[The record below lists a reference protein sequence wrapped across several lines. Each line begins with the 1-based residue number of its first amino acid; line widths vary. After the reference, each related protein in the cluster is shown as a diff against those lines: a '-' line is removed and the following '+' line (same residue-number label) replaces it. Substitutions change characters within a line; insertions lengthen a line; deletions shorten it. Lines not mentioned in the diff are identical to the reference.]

1 MTFGCSFKS
10 ADYCNISIQVEY
22 EIERTEYMT
31 CIESFNSI
39 LKEIKNTTALDLGNV
54 SAEQFKEA
62 IEHIASLLAVNTIQ
76 AILLACILESS
87 FTRTGTTVKQI
98 CTLLKCSNIEFLKY
112 SNDLDDLI
120 RRRMIKQNITMGAFS
135 ESNGYEV
142 SPDVIDAIKKD
153 EPFVEEQTTGLTP
166 EEFFDRIGKLFIEGD
181 NRLRTDELKSS
192 IENLVK
198 KNAHLSFCKA
208 LSEFDFANRD
218 SLEYLLFMAMCS
230 NYVNQGLD
238 SFPKDNLLSFISAT
252 RSLRSAYTAIKN
264 GRMMIQ
270 QKGLVEYGNDNGMA
284 DTDAFFLSDLAK
296 EKFFTDFEIELDVRR
311 TCPDLISY
319 DSFAKREL
327 FYNDQVLEQIRRL
340 SDILEENHFK
350 EIQQRLDAASM
361 RKGFNCLFF
370 GAPGTGKT
378 ETVYQLARESGR
390 DVLQIDISKLRSK
403 WVGESE
409 KTVRSV
415 FRYYQ
420 WLVNHSKRVPILLFN
435 EADGIFGIRAK
446 MAERSA
452 DKMNNTIQNI
462 ILQEMEKMEGIMI
475 ATTNLTENLDSAF
488 ERRFLY
494 KVEFSIPEAS
504 ARSRIW
510 TSMMPFLTREDVS
523 TLAQQ
528 YPLSGGQIENI
539 SRKCAVEFIL
549 EGKNPSRDEVMKMC
563 EQESIGEKKMP
574 KIGF

>member
-1 MTFGCSFKS
+1 M
-10 ADYCNISIQVEY
+10 IQVQKGDCISSLSSLLDHIKVKG
-22 EIERTEYMT
+22 IEGIHE
-31 CIESFNSI
+31 ES
-39 LKEIKNTTALDLGNV
+39 
-54 SAEQFKEA
+54 EA
-62 IEHIASLLAVNTIQ
+62 IELLTQKLSITPTQSV
-76 AILLACILESS
+76 LLACILESS

-98 CTLLKCSNIEFLKY
+98 CALLKCSNIEFLKY
-112 SNDLDDLI
+112 GNELDDLVK
-120 RRRMIKQNITMGAFS
+120 RGMVKHNVTMSAFS
-135 ESNGYEV
+135 ESNGYV
-142 SPDVIDAIKKD
+142 VAPAVIEAIKRD
-153 EPFVEEQTTGLTP
+153 VPYVEEPSKNLTP
-166 EEFFDRIGKLFIEGD
+166 EQFFDRVGRLFVEYGND
-181 NRLRTDELKSS
+181 RLRSEELNDSLTV
-192 IENLVK
+192 LV
-198 KNAHLSFCKA
+198 NNNSHLAFCKA
-208 LSEFDFANRD
+208 LAEYDFAKC
-218 SLEYLLFMAMCS
+218 EIVEFLLFMTLCS
-230 NYVNQGLD
+230 NYVNQGTD
-238 SFPKDNLLSFISAT
+238 SIPKDNILSFVGT
-252 RSLRSAYTAIKN
+252 MGNLRTTYTAIRN
-264 GRMMIQ
+264 GHLMIQ
-270 QKGLVEYGNDNGMA
+270 QKGLVEYGNDNGLA

-296 EKFFTDFEIELDVRR
+296 EKFFTDLEIELDVRR
-311 TCPDLISY
+311 TCPDLIPYGSL
-319 DSFAKREL
+319 AKREL
-327 FYNDQVLEQIRRL
+327 FYNDQVLEQVNRL
-340 SDILEENHFK
+340 SEILEENQFQ
-350 EIQQRLDAASM
+350 EIQQRLEAASM

-409 KTVRSV
+409 KTVRAV

-494 KVEFSIPEAS
+494 KVEFTIPEAP

-510 TSMMPFLTREDVS
+510 MSMMPSLTLEEAS
-523 TLAQQ
+523 SLAQQ

-549 EGKNPSRDEVMKMC
+549 EGKNPSREEVMKMC
-563 EQESIGEKKMP
+563 EQESIGGKKRP

>member
-1 MTFGCSFKS
+1 
-10 ADYCNISIQVEY
+10 
-22 EIERTEYMT
+22 MT

-39 LKEIKNTTALDLGNV
+39 LKEIKNTTELDLGNV
-54 SAEQFKEA
+54 SAEQFREA

-87 FTRTGTTVKQI
+87 FTRTGTTIKQI

-181 NRLRTDELKSS
+181 NRLRTEELKSS

-230 NYVNQGLD
+230 NYVNQGSD

-252 RSLRSAYTAIKN
+252 KSLRSAYTVIRN

-284 DTDAFFLSDLAK
+284 DTDSFFLTDYTK
-296 EKFFTDFEIELDVRR
+296 DKFFTDFDIELDVRR
-311 TCPDLISY
+311 TCPDIMCANSIV
-319 DSFAKREL
+319 AREL
-327 FYNDQVLEQIRRL
+327 YYNEPVRAQIHRL
-340 SDILEENHFK
+340 TEILEDSHFK
-350 EIQQRLDAASM
+350 EIQSRLEAASM
-361 RKGFNCLFF
+361 RKGFNCLFY

-378 ETVYQLARESGR
+378 ETVYQLARNTGR
-390 DVLQIDISKLRSK
+390 DILQIDLSKLKSK

-409 KTVRSV
+409 KTVRAI

-420 WLVNHSKRVPILLFN
+420 WLVKHSKLAPILLFN
-435 EADGIFGIRAK
+435 EADGIFGIRTK
-446 MAERSA
+446 MAERSV

-462 ILQEMEKMEGIMI
+462 ILQEMEKMEGILI

-494 KVEFSIPEAS
+494 KVEFTVPEAS
-504 ARSRIW
+504 VRAHIW
-510 TSMMPFLTREDVS
+510 TSMMPFLTSEDAS
-523 TLAQQ
+523 YLAGH

-549 EGKNPSRDEVMKMC
+549 DGRNPKMEVIGQMC
-563 EQESIGEKKMP
+563 ELESIQHKKWP
-574 KIGF
+574 RIGF